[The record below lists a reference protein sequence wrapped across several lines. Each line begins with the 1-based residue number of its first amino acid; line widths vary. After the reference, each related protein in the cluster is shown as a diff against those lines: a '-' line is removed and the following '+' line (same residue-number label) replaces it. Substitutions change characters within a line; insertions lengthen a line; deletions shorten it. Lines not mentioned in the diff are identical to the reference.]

1 MRKKL
6 FSLALGLV
14 LVTSLCACSKTTE
27 TKEEA
32 VNQEY
37 IQTVRDAATKLKTT
51 YKDYVVTTGIEAPDG
66 NIEYIEV
73 QHGDC
78 NYTEYSVDADN
89 NYGTIPYGSEDKISY
104 SLSDW
109 ITEDGQYYMFAADN
123 EGKDVIYTLP
133 ENYTDY
139 VSDRTYLY
147 VNTILDGAKSIEK
160 YKDMNVNLGNGDE
173 KYSCYKIKVSSDTV
187 KKILGAG
194 SYDVYKSIKDSQ
206 EEGSSISTLMDYY
219 LEDLDMNLTFS
230 DAIVVVGIDNND
242 ILKYMYLEVGGLG
255 TRLYLSKAVVAT
267 SNSNV
272 RTTPDFTGAVA
283 YETTLK
289 EYADYIASFD
299 SYEDAVEA
307 LNSNSDSILPDLE
320 NPSSDDIKE
329 ETTEAS
335 EESTEN
341 KEVETETT
349 EEGSGADDSSKETE
363 STETN

>member
-32 VNQEY
+32 LNQDY

-160 YKDMNVNLGNGDE
+160 YKDM
-173 KYSCYKIKVSSDTV
+173 K
-187 KKILGAG
+187 
-194 SYDVYKSIKDSQ
+194 
-206 EEGSSISTLMDYY
+206 
-219 LEDLDMNLTFS
+219 
-230 DAIVVVGIDNND
+230 
-242 ILKYMYLEVGGLG
+242 
-255 TRLYLSKAVVAT
+255 
-267 SNSNV
+267 
-272 RTTPDFTGAVA
+272 
-283 YETTLK
+283 
-289 EYADYIASFD
+289 
-299 SYEDAVEA
+299 
-307 LNSNSDSILPDLE
+307 
-320 NPSSDDIKE
+320 
-329 ETTEAS
+329 
-335 EESTEN
+335 
-341 KEVETETT
+341 
-349 EEGSGADDSSKETE
+349 
-363 STETN
+363 